1 MGGILSR
8 SRHLRSLG
16 YSLDP
21 DATSPPTLG
30 NERRETLDR
39 RTYRTGRFARMTS
52 VSVRTLRY
60 YDRIGLLPPSGRT
73 EAGYR
78 LYTDADLARLQRIL
92 ALKFLGFS
100 LEEIAACLR
109 SGPVELPDALAQQKA
124 MVGERR
130 RQLDAVARA
139 IEETEELLR
148 AGRDDWECVI
158 EVIRVIQM
166 ENNDDWRRKYFS
178 KEQLATME
186 ELGDRSYSPEARER
200 MAAIHTGEW
209 TEEDQKRVDAR
220 YAALHAGVK
229 RLAAEGADPA
239 GSEAQALAEE
249 SIALLRAFTGGDPA
263 IEAGLNTWWENYAA
277 LPEAQRPFPQ
287 PLTAEESAFL
297 ERAKAS
303 LRQRSGG

>member
-1 MGGILSR
+1 
-8 SRHLRSLG
+8 
-16 YSLDP
+16 
-21 DATSPPTLG
+21 
-30 NERRETLDR
+30 
-39 RTYRTGRFARMTS
+39 MTS

-109 SGPVELPDALAQQKA
+109 SGPVELPDALAQQKT
-124 MVGERR
+124 MVEERR

-139 IEETEELLR
+139 IEETEDLLR
-148 AGRDDWECVI
+148 AGRDGWECVI

-166 ENNDDWRRKYFS
+166 ENNDDWRRKYFTE
-178 KEQLATME
+178 EQLATME
-186 ELGDRSYSPEARER
+186 ELGNRSYSPEARER
-200 MAAIHTGEW
+200 MAAIHAREW

-229 RLAAEGADPA
+229 RLAAADADPA
-239 GSEAQALAEE
+239 SPEAQALAAE
-249 SIALLRAFTGGDPA
+249 SIGLLREFTGGDPQ
-263 IEAGLNTWWENYAA
+263 IEAGLSAWWENYAA
-277 LPEAQRPFPQ
+277 LTADQRPFPQ
-287 PLTAEESAFL
+287 PLTTEESAFL
-297 ERAKAS
+297 ERAKAVHEE
-303 LRQRSGG
+303 RRAG